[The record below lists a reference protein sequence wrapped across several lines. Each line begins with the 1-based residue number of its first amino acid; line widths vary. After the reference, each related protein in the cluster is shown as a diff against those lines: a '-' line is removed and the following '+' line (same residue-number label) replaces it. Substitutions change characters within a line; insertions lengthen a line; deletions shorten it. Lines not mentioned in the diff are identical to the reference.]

1 MKIKKIPW
9 LVIGLIGSISVLFF
23 IFWLVIAFNGQTQKL
38 QSESRKND
46 SLAADYKR
54 KTSQLSPNQILD
66 VLKKENVNVTSSL
79 NDVTSRINKAID
91 LTYNKTKDEKDYKKL
106 SKTLPKLIGKSFS
119 YNLIQLD
126 KPIINQ
132 SGKKSFPF
140 GPTTDVVVTFGKYNY
155 HTIEIP
161 VYVAVNYQTS
171 TVGSK
176 SKIEGQD
183 LYTLQ
188 YELKSRDLGFIDHE
202 RGNANAQK

>member
-1 MKIKKIPW
+1 M
-9 LVIGLIGSISVLFF
+9 VIGLIGAISVLVF
-23 IFWLVIAFNGQTQKL
+23 IFWLMIAFNGQTQKL

-46 SLAADYKR
+46 ALAADYKR

-79 NDVTSRINKAID
+79 NDVTNRINKAID
-91 LTYNKTKDEKDYKKL
+91 LTYNKTKNEKDYKNL
-106 SKTLPKLIGKSFS
+106 SKTLPKLVGKSFS

-126 KPIINQ
+126 KPVVNQ

-140 GPTTDVVVTFGKYNY
+140 GPATDVVVTFGKYNY
-155 HTIEIP
+155 HTIEVP

-171 TVGSK
+171 AVGSK
-176 SKIEGQD
+176 SKIKGQD

-202 RGNANAQK
+202 RGNVNAQK